1 MSILDTLKAGACGD
15 NPALGA
21 FDDALAAAQG
31 AVDDAMSDVNGAIA
45 GIESK
50 IAEAQGALDSAIG
63 DALAPARTLQGDIAA
78 LISLGPL
85 DIGLVAKIAEFKE
98 YYATAVDDIDELL
111 STVTG
116 LIENPLGA
124 AAALCDVPNVVT
136 NPDGTVGEKAR
147 QAKVPAADA
156 VIEVEVLQNPQ
167 IRTEIELRRENLG
180 AATASAASIIPP
192 SVGVGGLSVDQ
203 SVSLQAALLQ
213 RESSGN
219 YTAVNSIGY
228 AGGYQFGAAALE
240 DLGYLKPGT
249 WSSNGRSNRG
259 MNNPANWTGKGG
271 VTDLNAFLQ
280 DRATQDSA
288 FQAYSTQNYNT
299 LRRIGTIDDSTPQNE
314 VSGLLAAA
322 HLQGA
327 GGARDY
333 ANGSDLEDAYGTK
346 TSEYFAIG
354 SAAAATSS
362 AEPYPDA
369 TPAATGSGS
378 ITIAD
383 VTSNPIIPYVP
394 ERASTRY
401 GDSVADINTNLQILV
416 DDVLSPIYDEMPDM
430 KITHGFRSEH
440 VELVNGSYVPRSR
453 VGSSHHYRG
462 MAADLQFTGITNR
475 EEFVARANRI
485 RQILPQWTQMIL
497 ENPGSFDNQ
506 NLLLHIA
513 YDKLD
518 PRNQVLTALRGSGLS
533 DTTDRVFV

>member
-78 LISLGPL
+78 MISLGPL

-98 YYATAVDDIDELL
+98 YYATAVGDIDELL

-124 AAALCDVPNVVT
+124 AAALCDLPNVVT
-136 NPDGTVGEKAR
+136 NPDGTVGEKAK

-167 IRTEIELRRENLG
+167 IKTEIELRRENLG
-180 AATASAASIIPP
+180 AATASAKSIIPP
-192 SVGVGGLSVDQ
+192 SAGVGGLSVDQ
-203 SVSLQAALLQ
+203 SVSLQSALLQ
-213 RESSGN
+213 RESSGD

-228 AGGYQFGAAALE
+228 VGGYQFGAAALE
-240 DLGYLKPGT
+240 DLGYIKAGT
-249 WSSNGRSNRG
+249 YAAGGGNKSVND
-259 MNNPANWTGKGG
+259 PANWTGKGG
-271 VTDLNAFLQ
+271 MTNLNTFLQ

-299 LRRIGTIDDSTPQNE
+299 LRRIGTIDDSTPPNE

-333 ANGSDLEDAYGTK
+333 ANGSDKEDAYGTK
-346 TSEYFAIG
+346 TSEYFALG

-394 ERASTRY
+394 ELPSRVHGLTL
-401 GDSVADINTNLQILV
+401 ADINVNLQILV
-416 DDVLSPIYDEMPDM
+416 DEVLSPIYDEMPDM

-440 VELVNGSYVPRSR
+440 VER
-453 VGSSHHYRG
+453 VGGRFRPRRKVGGSHHYG
-462 MAADLQFTGITNR
+462 GYAADLQFRGVTNR

-485 RQILPQWTQMIL
+485 RQIVPEWTQMIL

-513 YDKLD
+513 YNKLD
-518 PRNQVLTALRGSGLS
+518 PRNQVLTALRAGGMEN
-533 DTTDRVFV
+533 TTDREFV